1 MKKIGIV
8 CYPTFGGSG
17 IVATELGKALSEKNF
32 FIHFISYES
41 PVRLD
46 SLKKNF
52 SFHKVKIPSYPLF
65 HYPPYELALT
75 AKIVEVVKKN
85 KLDLLHVHYAIPHA
99 YAAVNAKKILQSIG
113 INIPIVT
120 TLHGTDITLVGKSP
134 FVLSA
139 VNYAI
144 NESDAITAVSSF
156 LKNETLNNFDIKKE
170 IEIIPNFVD
179 FNYHNLSENLFLKS
193 KKKKKILTHISNF
206 RPVKR
211 VLDVIEI
218 FRKVNKEIDSTLYMV
233 GDGPDLNKCKDLVSK
248 YKLNKKVK
256 FFGKSKEIS
265 KILSNTDLFLLPS
278 EKESFGLVA
287 LEAMMFACPVITT
300 KGSGVSDLIINNENG
315 FSHSLGDTENMS
327 INCIKLLNDSKLF
340 SSFSRSAYNRA
351 KEFKVEN
358 ILPLYEKI
366 YKRF

>member
-1 MKKIGIV
+1 MKRIGIV

-17 IVATELGKALSEKNF
+17 IVATELGKALSEKNY
-32 FIHFISYES
+32 FIHFISYKK
-41 PVRLD
+41 PVRLGY
-46 SLKKNF
+46 LKKNF
-52 SFHKVKIPSYPLF
+52 SFHEVKIPSYPLF

-75 AKIVEVVKKN
+75 AKIVEVVKKS

-99 YAAVNAKKILQSIG
+99 YAAVNAKKILKSNG

-144 NESDAITAVSSF
+144 NESDIITAVSSY
-156 LKNETLNNFDIKKE
+156 LKDETHRNFDIKKE
-170 IEIIPNFVD
+170 IEVIPNFVD
-179 FNYHNLSENLFLKS
+179 FNYYNLNENNFLKS
-193 KKKKKILTHISNF
+193 KKTTKILTHISNF

-218 FRKVNKEIDSTLYMV
+218 FNKVNKEVDSNLYMV
-233 GDGPDLNKCKDLVSK
+233 GDGPDLQKCKNLVSK
-248 YKLNKKVK
+248 YKLNGRVN

-265 KILSNTDLFLLPS
+265 KILSKTDLFLLPS

-287 LEAMMFACPVITT
+287 LEAMMFSSPVITT
-300 KGSGVSDLIINNENG
+300 NGSGVSDLIINNENG
-315 FSHSLGDTENMS
+315 FCHSLGDVDNMS
-327 INCIKLLNDSKLF
+327 NDCIKLLQDSKLYD
-340 SSFSRSAYNRA
+340 SFSRSAYNRA

-358 ILPLYEKI
+358 ILPKYEKI
-366 YKRF
+366 YKSF